1 MPTSVPSRT
10 GNTVTITNNK
20 PSARDREMMTPPTVA
35 DALLRLPPLSPPLY
49 CRRYQRDPSHT
60 SKSTPW
66 PL

>member
-35 DALLRLPPLSPPLY
+35 DALLRLLPLPPPLY
-49 CRRYQRDPSHT
+49 SHRHHRG
-60 SKSTPW
+60 SFHAP
-66 PL
+66 